1 MQTGIY
7 LHHKGGLYLVS
18 ETAKHTETG
27 EELVI
32 YHDMEDGTYAR
43 PTKMFSEE
51 VEHDGVKVPRF
62 QLVRVVSYHGMTSKD
77 IIQESVRKALE
88 SHEEKESPCLIRG
101 RQTWTSRTSDRTCAA
116 RSRKPS

>member
-88 SHEEKESPCLIRG
+88 SHEEKERAKDSKLVRLCRWIG
-101 RQTWTSRTSDRTCAA
+101 F
-116 RSRKPS
+116 